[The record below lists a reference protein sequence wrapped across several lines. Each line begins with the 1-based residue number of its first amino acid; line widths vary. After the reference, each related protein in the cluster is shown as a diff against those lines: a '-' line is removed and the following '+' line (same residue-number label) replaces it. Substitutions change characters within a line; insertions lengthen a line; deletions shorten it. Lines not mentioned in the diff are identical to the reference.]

1 MTKEEQNT
9 QSSTGSQLT
18 DFSKNEEKVT
28 VLELSKPFH
37 LVSLDGENYSIA
49 FGRYL
54 ITDAIFKSAKEGEK
68 YLKTNQWEITVKL
81 CGIIIENVKTWE
93 KE

>member
-1 MTKEEQNT
+1 MC
-9 QSSTGSQLT
+9 SAGSHLT
-18 DFSKNEEKVT
+18 DFSKNEET
-28 VLELSKPFH
+28 VNVIELTKPFH

-54 ITDAIFKSAKEGEK
+54 ITNAMFKNAKEGEK

-81 CGIIIENVKTWE
+81 CGIIIENVKSWE